1 MKNLL
6 RSFLLS
12 LLLLAAGMFT
22 VADLPLK
29 AVHFEPPFLC
39 SRAEAAI
46 SMTFDEMYAG
56 VSSLGITFSDE
67 KCRRADGTDG
77 GFYGAAAYADH

>member
-22 VADLPLK
+22 AADLPLK
-29 AVHFEPPFLC
+29 AVHCEPPFLC

-56 VSSLGITFSDE
+56 VSMPKGRRYRWLVLWRRRLRRPLTFL
-67 KCRRADGTDG
+67 C
-77 GFYGAAAYADH
+77 